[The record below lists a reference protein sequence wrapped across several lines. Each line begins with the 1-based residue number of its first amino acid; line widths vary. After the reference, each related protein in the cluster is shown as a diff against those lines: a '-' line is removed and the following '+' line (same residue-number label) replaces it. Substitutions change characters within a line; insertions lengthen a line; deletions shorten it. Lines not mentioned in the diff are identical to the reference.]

1 MNWDTIEG
9 KWTKLTGSVREQWG
23 KLTDDDIAEAKGN
36 RDQLIGKIQEKYGI
50 AREEAEKEVDQWS
63 ARP

>member
-9 KWTKLTGSVREQWG
+9 KWTQLTGSVREQWG

-63 ARP
+63 ARH